1 MRVRSFQRAI
11 GFVDWHTAVIAS
23 GAALRHP
30 RPDSVARAALE
41 HVERILSDHLSKS
54 GGGSRFRV
62 RLRLYTGWHRGKTPT
77 DYHRG
82 IVKVLKD
89 YADRHRPHHQ
99 GRVIFEGG
107 RDGVQLGNRLACV
120 PERLAKG
127 NECHLLDTLRNRNG
141 IDQEKMV
148 DTALAVDLLGLTT
161 RREADRYVVV
171 SDDDDLLPGLL
182 AAEAAGADAKLL
194 SRPGTSSRFMAHTAD
209 LIHTYESVGA

>member
-1 MRVRSFQRAI
+1 M
-11 GFVDWHTAVIAS
+11 DWHTSVIAS
-23 GAALRHP
+23 GAALRHS
-30 RPDSVARAALE
+30 RPDAVARAALE

-89 YADRHRPHHQ
+89 YADRHRTHHQ

-141 IDQEKMV
+141 VDQEKMV
-148 DTALAVDLLGLTT
+148 DTALAVDLLGLAT

-182 AAEAAGADAKLL
+182 AAEAAGADARLL

-209 LIHTYESVGA
+209 LIHAYKSVGA

>member
-1 MRVRSFQRAI
+1 MRIRSSQTAI

-41 HVERILSDHLSKS
+41 HVERILSNHLSKS

-82 IVKVLKD
+82 IVRVLKD
-89 YADRHRPHHQ
+89 YADRNRLHHQ

-120 PERLAKG
+120 PQRLAKG
-127 NECHLLDTLRNRNG
+127 NECHLLDTLRNRKG
-141 IDQEKMV
+141 IDEEKMV
-148 DTALAVDLLGLTT
+148 DTALAVDLLGLAT

-182 AAEAAGADAKLL
+182 AAEAAGADARLL
-194 SRPGTSSRFMAHTAD
+194 SRPGASSRFMAHAAD